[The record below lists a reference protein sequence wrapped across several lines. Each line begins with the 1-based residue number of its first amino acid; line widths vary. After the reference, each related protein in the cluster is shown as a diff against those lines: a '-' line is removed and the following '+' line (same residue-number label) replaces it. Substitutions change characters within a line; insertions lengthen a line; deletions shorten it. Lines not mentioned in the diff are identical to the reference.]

1 MGGREDGNWLASTA
15 HWAQGNLASAE
26 RRWQVGSLSSARMIE
41 IDDDHLDGPLLRC
54 GGNRAVGQRQ
64 PPPAR
69 RGHVSPGVG
78 PDWQMHNASHPIWS
92 SLHLDGMATTTH
104 ALRRHRSGCRSN
116 RYHIIQAE
124 FEPVGRAAI
133 SLGSNSHPVGVV
145 EAVADSALLLRNPAL
160 DHPVHAKHGDGLALS
175 SGRWLRSEARQ
186 WPMAPRLRFQAG
198 LPGETTPARSTAKG
212 SGLLWIGRCRDP
224 ASYGS
229 VAMTCT
235 APVGNRTQSCIL
247 PAPFVA
253 REEWPEPGDWCSRA
267 TASVDPVLIDR
278 RQARGTSA
286 RWRRTRANLP

>member
-1 MGGREDGNWLASTA
+1 
-15 HWAQGNLASAE
+15 
-26 RRWQVGSLSSARMIE
+26 MIE

-64 PPPAR
+64 PPPPR

-78 PDWQMHNASHPIWS
+78 PDWQMNNASHPIWS

-104 ALRRHRSGCRSN
+104 ALRRHRSGRRSN

-124 FEPVGRAAI
+124 FEPVGCAAV

-160 DHPVHAKHGDGLALS
+160 DHPVHAKYGDGLALS

-198 LPGETTPARSTAKG
+198 LPARLHQPGRLEREWIARDRAVQG
-212 SGLLWIGRCRDP
+212 PGLLRLSGDDLHSTGGEPHAELCLAGAVV
-224 ASYGS
+224 ASEKF
-229 VAMTCT
+229 
-235 APVGNRTQSCIL
+235 QS
-247 PAPFVA
+247 A
-253 REEWPEPGDWCSRA
+253 DWCSRCDGPRS
-267 TASVDPVLIDR
+267 TAASRRR
-278 RQARGTSA
+278 RQARGTTGPL
-286 RWRRTRANLP
+286 RRSRANSVHRRW